1 MMSGSKLSRRTLL
14 AGIATAPLV
23 SRVSAQAAWPT
34 RPVSVM
40 VPYPPAGGADTTAR
54 ILYNKVGNLL
64 GQQFVIENRGGAGGT
79 IGEALVAKAAPDG
92 YSILH
97 DATAFSVNTGLYSK
111 LPFSYDKDFDPVALV
126 SLVPNI
132 LVVTPSLPVK
142 TTADVIAYAKAQPN
156 GIDMASS
163 GNGTL
168 QHLSLE
174 LFRFM
179 TGLKI
184 NHVPYRGGG
193 PAVNDV
199 IAGQVK
205 FYFSNGSAVVG
216 MIQGGQLKAIAHTGK
231 GRLKSLPDIPPISD
245 TLPGFEAYEWN
256 GTFVPHG
263 TPPAIVTTLNGAI
276 NQALVSPEVKD
287 RFDNLNIDSKPNTP
301 DEFRAFIKDQNERWG
316 KVVKEANIKL
326 G

>member
-1 MMSGSKLSRRTLL
+1 MMAARQVSRRTLL
-14 AGIATAPLV
+14 AGIAATPFI
-23 SRVSAQAAWPT
+23 RSARAADAWPT
-34 RPVSVM
+34 RPVQVM

-97 DATAFSVNTGLYSK
+97 DATAFSVNAGLYPN
-111 LPFSYDKDFDPVALV
+111 LPFDYDKSFDPVALV

-142 TTADVIAYAKAQPN
+142 TLADVIAYAKAQPN

-231 GRLKSLPDIPPISD
+231 GRLKSLPDIPPVSD

-256 GTFVPHG
+256 GVFVPHG
-263 TPPAIVTTLNGAI
+263 TPPAVVTSLNGVI

-287 RFDNLNIDSKPNTP
+287 RFDNLNIESKPNTP
-301 DEFRAFIKDQNERWG
+301 DEFKAFIKDQTERWG

>member
-1 MMSGSKLSRRTLL
+1 MLRRPLSRRALL
-14 AGIATAPLV
+14 AGMAAAPLV
-23 SRVSAQAAWPT
+23 RRAGAEAIWPN

-54 ILYNKVGNLL
+54 ILYATVGNML

-79 IGEALVAKAAPDG
+79 IGEALVAKATPDG

-97 DATAFSVNTGLYSK
+97 DATAYSVNGALYAH
-111 LPFSYDKDFDPVALV
+111 LPFDYDRDFDPVVLV

-132 LVVTPSLPVK
+132 LVVTPSVPVN
-142 TTADVIAYAKAQPN
+142 TMADLIAYAKTAPG

-179 TGLKI
+179 TGVKV
-184 NHVPYRGGG
+184 NHVPYRGGSL
-193 PAVNDV
+193 ALNDV

-205 FYFSNGSAVVG
+205 FFFSNGSSVVG
-216 MIQGGQLKAIAHTGK
+216 MIQSGQVKAIAHTGK
-231 GRLKSLPDIPPISD
+231 GRLKSLPDIPAVSE

-256 GTFVPHG
+256 GVFVPHG
-263 TPPAIVTTLNGAI
+263 TPPAIIATLNGAI
-276 NQALVSPEVKD
+276 NRAIASPEVKD
-287 RFDNLNIDSKPNTP
+287 RFEQLNIESRPTTP
-301 DEFRAFIKDQNERWG
+301 EQFSAFVHEQTERWG
-316 KVVKEANIKL
+316 KVVKQANIKI

>member
-1 MMSGSKLSRRTLL
+1 MAGTQVSRRTLL
-14 AGIATAPLV
+14 AGIAATPLI
-23 SRVSAQAAWPT
+23 RSARAADAWPT
-34 RPVSVM
+34 RPVQVM

-97 DATAFSVNTGLYSK
+97 DATAFSVNAGLYPN
-111 LPFSYDKDFDPVALV
+111 LPFDYDKSFDPVALV

-142 TTADVIAYAKAQPN
+142 TLADVIAYAKAQPN

-231 GRLKSLPDIPPISD
+231 GRLKSLPDIPPVSD

-256 GTFVPHG
+256 GVFVPHG
-263 TPPAIVTTLNGAI
+263 TPPAIVTSLNGAI

-287 RFDNLNIDSKPNTP
+287 RFDNLNIESKPNTP
-301 DEFRAFIKDQNERWG
+301 DEFKAFIKDQNERWG

>member
-1 MMSGSKLSRRTLL
+1 MMLAKKLSRRTLL
-14 AGIATAPLV
+14 AAMATTPLAA
-23 SRVSAQAAWPT
+23 RASAEAAWPT

-54 ILYNKVGNLL
+54 ILYNKVGNML

-92 YSILH
+92 YTILH
-97 DATAFSVNTGLYSK
+97 DATAFSVNSGLYSN
-111 LPFSYDKDFDPVALV
+111 LPFDYDRDFEPVALV

-132 LVVTPSLPVK
+132 LVVTPSLPAK
-142 TTADVIAYAKAQPN
+142 TMADVIAYAKAQPN
-156 GIDMASS
+156 GIDIASS

-179 TGLKI
+179 TGVKV

-205 FYFSNGSAVVG
+205 FYFANGSAVVG

-231 GRLKSLPDIPPISD
+231 GRLKSLPDIPPVSD

-256 GTFVPHG
+256 GVFVPHG
-263 TPPAIVTTLNGAI
+263 TPQAIITTLNGTI
-276 NQALVSPEVKD
+276 NQAIVSPEVKD
-287 RFDNLNIDSKPNTP
+287 RFDNLNIESRPNTP
-301 DEFRAFIKDQNERWG
+301 DEFRAFIKDQNERWS